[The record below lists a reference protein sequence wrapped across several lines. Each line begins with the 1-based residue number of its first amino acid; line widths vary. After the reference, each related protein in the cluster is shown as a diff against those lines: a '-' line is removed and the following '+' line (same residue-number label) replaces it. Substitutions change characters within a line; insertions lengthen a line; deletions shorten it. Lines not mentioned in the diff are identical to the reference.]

1 LNRYYLA
8 CRPWIQLIVE
18 FVSLSPTPNSTLIAI
33 DCHCKSS
40 VFSLGRQL
48 LTEVLL
54 NTALLLPQIHLYTM
68 AQGNH
73 KLGKAGGRG
82 GAPKR
87 AKSAGAKKRQTTKS
101 KKMTRKGSAAIE
113 RNQGIV
119 AATKAINR
127 KNERIIAAK
136 ACTAGTNFYLKD
148 IAEKGEKLSFCAF
161 GSLYAVR
168 VSQSFDNC

>member
-1 LNRYYLA
+1 
-8 CRPWIQLIVE
+8 
-18 FVSLSPTPNSTLIAI
+18 
-33 DCHCKSS
+33 
-40 VFSLGRQL
+40 
-48 LTEVLL
+48 
-54 NTALLLPQIHLYTM
+54 M

-168 VSQSFDNC
+168 VSQSFDNCCWEGCCTTGIKL